1 MAEQSFLKVL
11 ALPEQFTPNAVYM
24 VSAAES
30 STFELY
36 VANNAGTAVR
46 KLDPGEEILSKVVS
60 YDAVAPDP
68 ALTPYKFWWDATT
81 GALFV
86 RYENEGQPTWVEAMP
101 SNVLE
106 LDGNGTSNKAARADH
121 THDSVQIESDW

>member
-24 VSAAES
+24 VSAAGS

-68 ALTPYKFWWDATT
+68 ATTPYKFWWDAST